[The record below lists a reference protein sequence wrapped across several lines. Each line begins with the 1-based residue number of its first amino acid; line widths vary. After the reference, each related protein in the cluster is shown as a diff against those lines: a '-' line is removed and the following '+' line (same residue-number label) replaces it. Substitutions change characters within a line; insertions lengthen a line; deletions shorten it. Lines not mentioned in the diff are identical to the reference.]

1 MQVTARSS
9 EEAETPAVHGA
20 SERRRF
26 FAPLPAR
33 GPWTPLRLTRGQFL
47 AILAAACLVYAF
59 LGGPLWRHLG
69 EGDFARIVVSY
80 AVIPL
85 GVAAALAR
93 NRELR
98 LGLWLGASAVLAA
111 LKLILTATLALVLG
125 IAASGG

>member
-1 MQVTARSS
+1 MQQVRARSLD
-9 EEAETPAVHGA
+9 EDETPVAQA
-20 SERRRF
+20 ARSRAPL
-26 FAPLPAR
+26 FAPLPVR
-33 GPWTPLRLTRGQFL
+33 GPWTPLHLTRAQFV
-47 AILAAACLVYAF
+47 AILTLACLVYAF

-98 LGLWLGASAVLAA
+98 FGLWLGASAVLAA

-125 IAASGG
+125 IAASP